1 MTNDLVQAWR
11 EWDYMNECAGRKK
24 DPFVLQSS
32 KCLEAAILRE
42 HLAGIRPTVGQ
53 DTQYKSDSSFAGPK
67 DAKDPEYVGGYRTKT
82 NQETKLK
89 AFFMRL
95 AMAAIGWAF
104 IVGPILVMVLH
115 NSRTTAL
122 CTTSVC
128 VLAFGVLVA
137 RALERPFDVLSATAA
152 YAAVLVVFVGTT
164 TAPNNA

>member
-11 EWDYMNECAGRKK
+11 DWDYMNECAGRKK
-24 DPFVLQSS
+24 DPFVMQSS

-42 HLAGIRPTVGQ
+42 HLAGIRPTVVQ
-53 DTQYKSDSSFAGPK
+53 NAQYSFDSSFAGPK
-67 DAKDPEYVGGYRTKT
+67 DTEDPEYVGGYRTKT
-82 NQETKLK
+82 NQETKLR
-89 AFFMRL
+89 AFSVRL

-128 VLAFGVLVA
+128 VFAFGVLVA
-137 RALERPFDVLSATAA
+137 RALEKPFDVLSATAA

-164 TAPNNA
+164 TAPQVA